1 VTMVFFRSADVPAAI
16 ALLSRM
22 VPHGDLFGI
31 ATLRMV
37 VPMTPTLILRP
48 VAAGVAAA
56 FFFRSSFE
64 LANGF
69 VPLFRTAMVTALLVL
84 AAMFFLNSTPAK
96 QFVYFAF

>member
-1 VTMVFFRSADVPAAI
+1 M
-16 ALLSRM
+16 
-22 VPHGDLFGI
+22 
-31 ATLRMV
+31 
-37 VPMTPTLILRP
+37 
-48 VAAGVAAA
+48 AGVAAA

-69 VPLFRTAMVTALLVL
+69 APMFRTAVATAVLVL